1 MSTAL
6 PGTSG
11 GGTAGDIALTNRPD
25 EAVLG
30 ETAGSLSCD
39 GLRNTYYW
47 LEPATQVTGL
57 ILTQI
62 LPLADLRVLALYR
75 AFESS
80 IL

>member
-11 GGTAGDIALTNRPD
+11 GAAGDIALTNRPD

-30 ETAGSLSCD
+30 ETAGSLSCA
-39 GLRNTYYW
+39 GLCNTYYW
-47 LEPATQVTGL
+47 LEPVTRVTGL
-57 ILTQI
+57 IMTQI

-75 AFESS
+75 AFEWS